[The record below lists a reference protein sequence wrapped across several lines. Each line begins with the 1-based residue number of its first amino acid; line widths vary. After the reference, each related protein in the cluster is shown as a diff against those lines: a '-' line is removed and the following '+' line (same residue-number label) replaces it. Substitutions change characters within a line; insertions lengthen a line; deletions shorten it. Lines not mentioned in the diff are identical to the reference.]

1 MYFKSISLKLQ
12 LLNYSGRRNLIL
24 HKMHSISSYLIVS
37 AYLSKFMK
45 QLWFDSHSVLQ
56 LIRYIPIN
64 MTNYI
69 DMRIQYNETT
79 RLFVNR
85 DIGQT

>member
-1 MYFKSISLKLQ
+1 
-12 LLNYSGRRNLIL
+12 
-24 HKMHSISSYLIVS
+24 
-37 AYLSKFMK
+37 MK